1 MRNFI
6 SNKYLIL
13 ILRLVIGFSFIYAG
27 VQKVSNPESF
37 AISISNYKLLPISII
52 NFLAITLPWLEL
64 ISGLLLML
72 GFLAKENSIIIFT
85 LLIIFNI
92 AIIISMVRGLN
103 IECGCFDNGMKIG
116 LFKLFENLLMILGCS
131 ILIFYK
137 SDFFSLEQD

>member
-13 ILRLVIGFSFIYAG
+13 ILRLVIGFAFIYAG
-27 VQKVSNPESF
+27 TQKISNPESF
-37 AISISNYKLLPISII
+37 AISISNYKLLPIGII

-72 GFLAKENSIIIFT
+72 GFLTKENAIIIFT
-85 LLIIFNI
+85 LLNVFTT
-92 AIIISMVRGLN
+92 AVIISMARGLN

-137 SDFFSLEQD
+137 SDFFSLKQD